1 MIFKRSWMFAIVHDL
16 TIRKFQILHMVKGG
30 NLDMD
35 KEPEREYNAG
45 HANREAIQEIILDQ
59 KNVKNMGNGYSVDP
73 TR

>member
-1 MIFKRSWMFAIVHDL
+1 
-16 TIRKFQILHMVKGG
+16 MVKGG
-30 NLDMD
+30 NLDMG

-59 KNVKNMGNGYSVDP
+59 KNVKNTANGYSVDP

>member
-1 MIFKRSWMFAIVHDL
+1 MIFKRSRMFAIVHDL

-35 KEPEREYNAG
+35 KGQEKEYNVG
-45 HANREAIQEIILDQ
+45 HVSKEAIQEIILDQ
-59 KNVKNMGNGYSVDP
+59 KNVKNMENGFSVDQ